1 MRECESG
8 SDSERIY
15 GYICYI
21 KEGIPRF
28 LRPRADL
35 LRMRFSPFEEPENC
49 HLLPG

>member
-35 LRMRFSPFEEPENC
+35 LRMMPAAYLSAQGGC
-49 HLLPG
+49 